1 MFEVFADYP
10 LVEAEVVDRQAQG
23 LTTDQ
28 AVAAIF
34 TEFNREGPYEFC
46 KRTGRLLN
54 NTAEEFAM
62 QWMTFYNL
70 NVYPKAY

>member
-1 MFEVFADYP
+1 MFEDFADYP
-10 LVEAEVVDRQAQG
+10 LVEDEVVDRRAQR

-54 NTAEEFAM
+54 NSAEEFAV
-62 QWMTFYNL
+62 QWMSFYN
-70 NVYPKAY
+70 NHVCPDFY